1 MEENESLHLSCF
13 EIISQVG
20 MARSC
25 YVEAMDLACDGSFD
39 GARAKAEEG
48 DAFFTAAHGVHTA
61 LVTQAAQGEAAPVD
75 ILLIH
80 AEDQLMSGEDFKILS
95 ERLIRLA
102 ERAGIG
108 AEA

>member
-1 MEENESLHLSCF
+1 MECNEALHLSCF

-25 YVEAMDLACDGSFD
+25 FVEAIDLACDGDFEA
-39 GARAKAEEG
+39 ARAKAEEG
-48 DAFFTAAHGVHTA
+48 EAFFTAAHGVHTA
-61 LVTQAAQGEAAPVD
+61 LVTQAAQGEAVPAD

-80 AEDQLMSGEDFKILS
+80 AEDQLMSGEDFKILA

-102 ERAGIG
+102 ERAGV
-108 AEA
+108 AA

>member
-1 MEENESLHLSCF
+1 M
-13 EIISQVG
+13 
-20 MARSC
+20 
-25 YVEAMDLACDGSFD
+25 
-39 GARAKAEEG
+39 
-48 DAFFTAAHGVHTA
+48 
-61 LVTQAAQGEAAPVD
+61 D

-80 AEDQLMSGEDFKILS
+80 TEDQLMSGEDFKILS